1 MSQEIERRARG
12 TLSQRSESRPE
23 PSWRTVAATTMRL
36 WLERHHIVNQRP
48 AGRRRRLLVVLSAL
62 AAMGLGAVLT
72 LVFTGMN
79 QQASPGARLSDP
91 AQLTAL
97 QLAAANRLAA
107 AKWVTAQVSA
117 GVIVSCDPE
126 MCGEAQQQR
135 FPAGQLMV
143 LSPTAPDPLG
153 SEVVIETPAIQSQF
167 GVRLAT
173 VFAPQVLASFGSGP
187 EQVVVRYVAPG
198 GSAAF
203 NAQLATDRQRR
214 IKAGSELLGNSNI
227 HVNATTRAQL
237 LNGQVDPRL
246 LVTLGYLASK
256 ISLKLVAF
264 DDKSPGEGYAVPLRG
279 AEIGATPAGLS
290 AILQILGDQQGSYAP
305 AGKGLGT
312 VRGERVV
319 AVWYGAPGPLDNN
332 LQKFSL
338 GEGST

>member
-1 MSQEIERRARG
+1 
-12 TLSQRSESRPE
+12 
-23 PSWRTVAATTMRL
+23 MRL
-36 WLERHHIVNQRP
+36 WLERHHVVNQRS
-48 AGRRRRLLVVLSAL
+48 AGPRRRFLVVLSAL

-72 LVFTGMN
+72 LVFTGTN
-79 QQASPGARLSDP
+79 QQASPGARPSDP

-107 AKWVTAQVSA
+107 AKWVAGQVSA
-117 GVIVSCDPE
+117 SVIVSCDPE
-126 MCGEAQQQR
+126 MCGELEQQH
-135 FPAGQLMV
+135 FPAGRLML

-153 SEVVIETPAIQSQF
+153 SEVVIATPAIQSQF

-173 VFAPQVLASFGSGP
+173 VYAPEVLASFGSGP
-187 EQVVVRYVAPG
+187 EQVVVRSNAPDG
-198 GSAAF
+198 AAVF
-203 NAQLATDRQRR
+203 NAQLARYRQDR
-214 IKAGSELLGNSNI
+214 INWGSQLLRNSNI
-227 HVNATTRAQL
+227 HANATTRAQL

-279 AEIGATPAGLS
+279 AEISATPAGLS
-290 AILQILGDQQGSYAP
+290 AVLQILGDQQGNYAP
-305 AGKGLGT
+305 AGKDLAA

-319 AVWYGAPGPLDNN
+319 AVWYGAPGPLDTG
-332 LQKFSL
+332 LRKFSL